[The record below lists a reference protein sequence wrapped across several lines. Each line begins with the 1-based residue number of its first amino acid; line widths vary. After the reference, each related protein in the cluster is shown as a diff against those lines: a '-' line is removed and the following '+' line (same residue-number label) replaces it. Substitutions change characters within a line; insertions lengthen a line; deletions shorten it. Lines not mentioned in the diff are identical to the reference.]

1 MGRCRK
7 PIVLVRLTEM
17 WCYRGQMEADG
28 GAETPQVVASRVGG
42 GIGSIPL
49 VVGSEQVTTVLFH
62 YSAI

>member
-28 GAETPQVVASRVGG
+28 GAETPQVVASRVGE
-42 GIGSIPL
+42 SVRFRL
-49 VVGSEQVTTVLFH
+49 S
-62 YSAI
+62 SALNK